1 MKAKFKKDF
10 SHKAIWF
17 PIVLFSVFLLLVLL
31 CVALTSL
38 RFAYCGGLLGCLPFM
53 IVAYLKPYEL
63 TDINVL
69 QGNGTIQVDQIH
81 RIQEIDKG
89 IRVFY
94 TWPGGKA
101 ERKRFFAVKDTD
113 TFISTLLEIYG
124 IISHTSSHALEAP
137 ASIYTSVGLIPISV
151 ARL

>member
-1 MKAKFKKDF
+1 
-10 SHKAIWF
+10 
-17 PIVLFSVFLLLVLL
+17 
-31 CVALTSL
+31 
-38 RFAYCGGLLGCLPFM
+38 M

-113 TFISTLLEIYG
+113 TFISTLLEINPN
-124 IISHTSSHALEAP
+124 IKLN
-137 ASIYTSVGLIPISV
+137 
-151 ARL
+151 

>member
-69 QGNGTIQVDQIH
+69 QGNGTIQVDQIY
-81 RIQEIDKG
+81 RIQEINKG

-101 ERKRFFAVKDTD
+101 ERKRFFAVKDID
-113 TFISTLLEIYG
+113 TFISTLLEINPN
-124 IISHTSSHALEAP
+124 IKLS
-137 ASIYTSVGLIPISV
+137 
-151 ARL
+151 